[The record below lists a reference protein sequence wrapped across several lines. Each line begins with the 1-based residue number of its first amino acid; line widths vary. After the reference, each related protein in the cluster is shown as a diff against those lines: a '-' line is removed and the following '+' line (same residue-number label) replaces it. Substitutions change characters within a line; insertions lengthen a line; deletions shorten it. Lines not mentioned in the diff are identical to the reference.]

1 MALPRQV
8 PPLMFLLG
16 EQKAN
21 KKVANMQ
28 QVKRKM
34 DERREQVSSKRVIK
48 LNVKQKGI
56 LEAVAEGS

>member
-1 MALPRQV
+1 MLKLALPRQV
-8 PPLMFLLG
+8 PPLMCFWVSRRPV
-16 EQKAN
+16 

-48 LNVKQKGI
+48 LNVKQK
-56 LEAVAEGS
+56 AP